1 MGDAKI
7 RCALAYRI
15 DGGSAVCLAK
25 YDHANEYEASGGAG
39 GELYGGKNQD
49 YAAAVAKVI
58 ENDPPSGLSEAG
70 TIGGFKVVQSDMHQ
84 VIYGADTDAVCLAV
98 ITGLKYPSRVAIKM
112 LQELYKDFMDGFGSS
127 AKTAAVNSL
136 TKKAKNTLKD
146 ACTKYDDL
154 SKVDKASTLLG
165 KVDEVKSSMQ
175 SNIANM
181 LKNTEKAE
189 SLAEKSDQLNEQA
202 SVFKKRSTSL
212 KQQMAWKNMKM
223 TLLLGGLIIVVL
235 IVILA
240 PVINAIKN

>member
-1 MGDAKI
+1 
-7 RCALAYRI
+7 
-15 DGGSAVCLAK
+15 
-25 YDHANEYEASGGAG
+25 
-39 GELYGGKNQD
+39 
-49 YAAAVAKVI
+49 
-58 ENDPPSGLSEAG
+58 
-70 TIGGFKVVQSDMHQ
+70 
-84 VIYGADTDAVCLAV
+84 
-98 ITGLKYPSRVAIKM
+98 M
-112 LQELYKDFMDGFGSS
+112 LQELYKDFMDGFGSN

-154 SKVDKASTLLG
+154 SKVDKASTILG
-165 KVDEVKSSMQ
+165 KVDDVKSSMQ

-212 KQQMAWKNMKM
+212 KQQMAWKNLKM
-223 TLLLGGLIIVVL
+223 TLLLGGLVIVVL

-240 PVINAIKN
+240 PVISAMKN